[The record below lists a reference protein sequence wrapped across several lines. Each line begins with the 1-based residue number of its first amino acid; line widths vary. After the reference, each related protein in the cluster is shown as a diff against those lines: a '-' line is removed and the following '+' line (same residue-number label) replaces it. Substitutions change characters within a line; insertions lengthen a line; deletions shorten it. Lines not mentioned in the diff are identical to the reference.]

1 MVTLDDILV
10 NDNAL
15 LVRFEFVV
23 PVLILPD
30 EATDTS
36 DSAVEC

>member
-1 MVTLDDILV
+1 MTTLDDILV

-15 LVRFEFVV
+15 LVCFEFIV
-23 PVLILPD
+23 PALILPD